1 MQYKSATVVFAAL
14 CITLLSPAA
23 FSQATRPSSQAY
35 RTYAMMHQGSAD
47 AGRSLFNDSKTLACT
62 QCHTIAGTGGKAGP
76 DLFAIGDK
84 YGRDDLITS
93 ILDPSATIAV
103 GYSTT
108 VIRTKDGQLHQGIV
122 KEASNDFVVLME
134 AQAKTERIA
143 SGDIADQRVTGKS
156 FMPEGLASGLTVEQ
170 FADLISYLTTLKAPQ
185 SDVVLNHG
193 MPLEIPALK
202 TPVTLIPFSD
212 PAKLFSHPTWFGSLP
227 GVKDTYAVTEHFA
240 GKIWLLKKTPDGEQ
254 RTVFLDLGKQPP
266 NIKNLLGI
274 VFHPEFA
281 TNRKYY
287 FVRHELRGRQI
298 ASHVYQAEAS
308 QDLLRDS
315 GKPPVELLE
324 LDAFT
329 DVHYG
334 GCLQFGPDGY
344 LYIGMGDTGPQGD
357 PGGHAQNLSMPLGK
371 MLRIDVEHPDAGK
384 MYGIP
389 KDNPFIG
396 VEGARPEIF
405 AYGLREPWRFTFDP
419 PTGDLWVGDVGQ
431 DLFEEVDIVR
441 RGENM
446 GWNVFEGFQR
456 FSNKY
461 RVEGRTF
468 TPPVFA
474 YTRKYGQSV
483 TGGYVYRAD
492 KNSSFYGV
500 YIFADYQSGRLFAL
514 TQKDRVLDQ
523 VRLIGQCPQ
532 HAVSIGKDD
541 AGNLYVVGYEGTIY
555 RIDLSNTKFE

>member
-1 MQYKSATVVFAAL
+1 MQYKFVTASAAAL
-14 CITLLSPAA
+14 CSCLLSSAAPGQTTHPA
-23 FSQATRPSSQAY
+23 PKAY
-35 RTYAMMHQGSAD
+35 RTYAMMHQGNAD
-47 AGRSLFNDSKTLACT
+47 AGRSLFSDSKTLACT
-62 QCHTIAGTGGKAGP
+62 QCHTITGAGGKAGP

-108 VIRTKDGQLHQGIV
+108 VIRTRDGQLHQGIIKDV
-122 KEASNDFVVLME
+122 SKDFVVLME
-134 AQAKTERIA
+134 AEAKTERIA
-143 SGDIADQRVTGKS
+143 DGDIADQRVTDKS
-156 FMPEGLASGLTVEQ
+156 FMPEGLASGLSVEQ
-170 FADLISYLTTLKAPQ
+170 FADLIAYLTTLKAPQ
-185 SDVVLNHG
+185 SDLALNHG
-193 MPLEIPALK
+193 MPLEIPSLK

-212 PAKLFSHPTWFGSLP
+212 PGKLFSHPTWFGSLP

-240 GKIWLLKKTPDGEQ
+240 GKLWLLKKTPDGEQ
-254 RTVFLDLGKQPP
+254 RTLFLDLGKQPP

-274 VFHPEFA
+274 VFHPQFA

-308 QDLLRDS
+308 ADLLHDS

-357 PGGHAQNLSMPLGK
+357 PGGHAQNLSLPLGK

-492 KNSSFYGV
+492 KTSSFYGV

-514 TQKDRVLDQ
+514 TQRDRVLDQ

-541 AGNLYVVGYEGTIY
+541 AGNLYVVGYEGAIY